1 MHGLWGDSW
10 VGLKLSG
17 QDLRTWL
24 LYHHQAIAC
33 CGTDCSSICFVWLI
47 ATLKVITS
55 GTKRPCE
62 LQKPLPIARLWLF
75 NISVRANEIFRVGC
89 WALYQEHTRDYA
101 IREVYTAMT
110 TERQNEIWK
119 HRRESKKSR
128 HAFRFTARF
137 GWLMALLVSVS
148 FWKRSEG
155 SFYLETWIQPT
166 VNCFT
171 EFTDNKESVVFK
183 WRCKDVGEND
193 FVTNKTFHGAEEGQ
207 QLFCVFAF
215 RAWQEQHNW

>member
-1 MHGLWGDSW
+1 MKENNDPHADPSLSLINHDWRPKHHNLTSQLNSAKDPSPSSGPLHYSMHGLWGDSW

-89 WALYQEHTRDYA
+89 WALYQEHTRDYI

-110 TERQNEIWK
+110 TERHNEI
-119 HRRESKKSR
+119 
-128 HAFRFTARF
+128 
-137 GWLMALLVSVS
+137 
-148 FWKRSEG
+148 
-155 SFYLETWIQPT
+155 
-166 VNCFT
+166 
-171 EFTDNKESVVFK
+171 
-183 WRCKDVGEND
+183 
-193 FVTNKTFHGAEEGQ
+193 
-207 QLFCVFAF
+207 
-215 RAWQEQHNW
+215 

>member
-33 CGTDCSSICFVWLI
+33 CGTDCSSICFVWLT

-75 NISVRANEIFRVGC
+75 NISVHVPMKSSGWDAGLFIKSTQETMLLGKYIQPWPLRDKMKYGSTGETAKRV
-89 WALYQEHTRDYA
+89 D
-101 IREVYTAMT
+101 M
-110 TERQNEIWK
+110 
-119 HRRESKKSR
+119 
-128 HAFRFTARF
+128 RF
-137 GWLMALLVSVS
+137 GLLPDLGDLWLSWCLWASG
-148 FWKRSEG
+148 K
-155 SFYLETWIQPT
+155 
-166 VNCFT
+166 
-171 EFTDNKESVVFK
+171 
-183 WRCKDVGEND
+183 
-193 FVTNKTFHGAEEGQ
+193 GQ
-207 QLFCVFAF
+207 KVPSI
-215 RAWQEQHNW
+215 